1 MKKRF
6 GLLTLGIIAGIVAL
20 ANLGSLLALGV
31 SAAIVFA
38 GVHFYLKS
46 DSTFL
51 KIFWASVGILGLI
64 SAVVNVPGFFGILAI
79 LAVWYVV
86 KKWNNEEENFS
97 SSIVK
102 TDDPF
107 VNFEKQ
113 WNELSK

>member
-1 MKKRF
+1 MKKF
-6 GLLTLGIIAGIVAL
+6 GLLVIGIIAGITVL
-20 ANLGSLLALGV
+20 VNLGSLLGLAV
-31 SAAIVFA
+31 SALIVFA

-51 KIFWASVGILGLI
+51 KIFWASVGIIGLI
-64 SAVVNVPGFFGILAI
+64 TTVVNVPGFFGILAI
-79 LAVWYVV
+79 AAVWYVI
-86 KKWNNEEENFS
+86 KKWNNEPITFS
-97 SSIVK
+97 APIVK